1 MVIFLFGVA
10 ILFGFLWYFGTESA
24 FTKRVVG
31 TVLALSVATMAV
43 YYFQKLGIKKGIEL
57 RGGVAISLRLK
68 PAEEGGTISEFA
80 RDKAIEVLER
90 RLDDGGTKELLIA
103 PQGEDRVFIQMP
115 AVGEAE
121 VADIIKKVTKAAKLE
136 FSLVHEESNV
146 PRGPN
151 GETLADLRT
160 SNQEIVPG
168 WRALPNADAEGVKKG
183 EPKNYLV
190 RKTSD
195 MTEFGVTKARAV
207 LNPEGWAILVDF
219 DKTGTDQF
227 AELSKNHRRLMAI
240 IMDGEVLSAPAFNE
254 PKPIYGTVRI
264 TGSFDRESA
273 IALASALENPLQN
286 EVEIL
291 SQNTISPTM
300 GEETVKQGITAG
312 VAGLL
317 LTLFFIV
324 IYYRFG
330 GLLALVGLAVNIALI
345 FGSMAMFELT
355 LTLPGIAGIILT
367 IGIAIDANV
376 LIYERL
382 REEMAAGK
390 SLPSAVKTAYEK
402 AFSAIID
409 ANITTLITAIILFIV
424 AMGTVKGFAV
434 TLTVGILTSLFSALV
449 VTRVC
454 FGWTVD
460 TGKITKMS
468 FWNLIPDKQINFL
481 SKRKVCAIV
490 SILAVIAAIIIVPM
504 KDPRGV
510 DLKGGHLIVV
520 RASNDITAAQV
531 EESLSDLD
539 LGGKVVVQEQTPL
552 GSDEEFISIR
562 APENKKATET
572 TGVTPAAESE
582 KLAVKTE
589 ADAEEDTTKVHNPTA
604 EIIIAELV
612 KDLKINKTDTE
623 TESVGSLIGGETLK
637 KSIWALG
644 LGMVAILLYV
654 TVRFE
659 FAFALGAIVA
669 LLHDLI
675 IALGIVT
682 LFDREVSLITVGAF
696 LTIAG
701 YSINDTIVVF
711 DRVREGLKTKRGD
724 VGDVMNYCLNATLAR
739 TLLTSITTMI
749 TVITLLLFGGPA
761 LNNFAFT
768 IMIGVL
774 VGTYSS
780 IFIAS
785 PIVLWWIRKTKTNLR
800 REVLDSEQS
809 RIGPA
814 DQGAG
819 PGGASAGA
827 EA

>member
-31 TVLALSVATMAV
+31 TVLALAVASMAV

-90 RLDDGGTKELLIA
+90 RLNDGGTEELLIA
-103 PQGEDRVFIQMP
+103 PQGEDRVFIQIP

-121 VADIIKKVTKAAKLE
+121 VADIIEKVTKAAKLE
-136 FSLVHEESNV
+136 FSLVHERSFEKI
-146 PRGPN
+146 GPN
-151 GETLADLRT
+151 GETLADLRAADK
-160 SNQEIVPG
+160 EIVPG
-168 WRALPNADAEGVKKG
+168 WRALPNADAGQKD
-183 EPKNYLV
+183 EPNFYLV

-195 MTEFGVTKARAV
+195 MTEFGVTKARAA
-207 LNPEGWAILVDF
+207 LYPEGWAILVDF

-254 PKPIYGTVRI
+254 PKPIYGTVQI
-264 TGSFDRESA
+264 SGSFDRESA

-330 GLLALVGLAVNIALI
+330 GLLALVGLGINICLI

-409 ANITTLITAIILFIV
+409 ANVTTLITAIILFIV

-434 TLTVGILTSLFSALV
+434 TLTVGILTSLFSALL

-454 FGWTVD
+454 FGWIVD
-460 TGKITKMS
+460 TGKVTKMS
-468 FWNLIPDKQINFL
+468 FWNLVPEKQINFL
-481 SKRKVCAIV
+481 SKRKLCAVI
-490 SILAVIAAIIIVPM
+490 SIIAVIAAIIIVPM

-520 RASNDITAAQV
+520 RADNNITVAQV

-562 APENKKATET
+562 APENRKAVET
-572 TGVTPAAESE
+572 TSVTPESTDGEAAPAPAE
-582 KLAVKTE
+582 KAE
-589 ADAEEDTTKVHNPTA
+589 AGEEGTNKVHNPTA

-612 KDLKINKTDTE
+612 KDLKIDKTKTE
-623 TESVGSLIGGETLK
+623 TESVGGLIGGET
-637 KSIWALG
+637 
-644 LGMVAILLYV
+644 
-654 TVRFE
+654 
-659 FAFALGAIVA
+659 
-669 LLHDLI
+669 
-675 IALGIVT
+675 
-682 LFDREVSLITVGAF
+682 
-696 LTIAG
+696 
-701 YSINDTIVVF
+701 
-711 DRVREGLKTKRGD
+711 
-724 VGDVMNYCLNATLAR
+724 
-739 TLLTSITTMI
+739 
-749 TVITLLLFGGPA
+749 
-761 LNNFAFT
+761 
-768 IMIGVL
+768 
-774 VGTYSS
+774 
-780 IFIAS
+780 
-785 PIVLWWIRKTKTNLR
+785 
-800 REVLDSEQS
+800 
-809 RIGPA
+809 
-814 DQGAG
+814 
-819 PGGASAGA
+819 
-827 EA
+827 